1 MAANVL
7 STNIA
12 FWHAPAIFIKGL
24 TPDQLHWQPENH
36 DTSIMFALWHAYRS
50 SDDLVHGL
58 LLRRPTVFASQGWAS
73 RLPVGETGRSAFGNG
88 MTRDQIG
95 SLRLDLPELCAYASA
110 VGASINAGLDALTP
124 EDAAAEIA
132 LPFFTD
138 VYPGYDRMSRLEAV
152 AFFGIGHV
160 AEHLGEAQLVKGL
173 MGLQGALL

>member
-58 LLRRPTVFASQGWAS
+58 LLRRPT
-73 RLPVGETGRSAFGNG
+73 AFGNG

-110 VGASINAGLDALTP
+110 VGASINAVLDALSP

-138 VYPGYDRMSRLEAV
+138 VYPGYDRMCRLEAV